1 MSLLGKSNQ
10 SPMVLLVKIC
20 GTSIPHIL
28 VLYRSEWH
36 FRYHHH
42 QQFELNKVMILLI
55 DNEAVLE

>member
-1 MSLLGKSNQ
+1 
-10 SPMVLLVKIC
+10 MVLLVKIC

-42 QQFELNKVMILLI
+42 QQFELNKEDDITNN
-55 DNEAVLE
+55 NEAVLE